1 MAFIQRPSRLPP
13 LLLTSY
19 NPSTDNSWPS
29 SLSIPSSSL
38 VPSPPIAEASGP
50 PKPLSLLN
58 INHFNVHYSACV
70 LPCHDGGGKM
80 DYSVI
85 AVFLISHQTRS
96 GVATFVVLDRTAAIV
111 SSQDRKH

>member
-1 MAFIQRPSRLPP
+1 
-13 LLLTSY
+13 
-19 NPSTDNSWPS
+19 
-29 SLSIPSSSL
+29 
-38 VPSPPIAEASGP
+38 
-50 PKPLSLLN
+50 
-58 INHFNVHYSACV
+58 
-70 LPCHDGGGKM
+70 M